1 MVRII
6 SLGDTSADLRIG
18 AASHRE
24 GRSSVSLHDG
34 EACVLRQTVTAL
46 LAGQSMDLERP
57 PSEGW
62 ILVLEGELR
71 MQINSDPTGEVSIT
85 SGSLMQ
91 LPHAPMTLTATEDS
105 SLLLTVAM
113 GDRKSQSQPTSVSAS
128 EYAKEVW
135 EDESPAQG
143 DLVSPLNED
152 QGDFTTPHTKFDGG
166 EGAQVDSPS

>member
-1 MVRII
+1 
-6 SLGDTSADLRIG
+6 
-18 AASHRE
+18 
-24 GRSSVSLHDG
+24 
-34 EACVLRQTVTAL
+34 
-46 LAGQSMDLERP
+46 MDLERP

-71 MQINSDPTGEVSIT
+71 MQINSDPTGEIAIP

-91 LPHAPMTLTATEDS
+91 LPHAAMTLTATEDS

-113 GDRKSQSQPTSVSAS
+113 GDRKSQSQPIAVSAS

-143 DLVSPLNED
+143 DLISPHGED
-152 QGDFTTPHTKFDGG
+152 QKENTTPNTNSNAGG
-166 EGAQVDSPS
+166 VKYVDTPS